1 MKKVLF
7 PLAIMSLVALPA
19 LASGQSTSKPSAPSK
34 QASAHTKATPPA
46 KAHTVSAEFV
56 SYDAKAKTVTVK
68 DDQGQTSSARLEG
81 KAVNEVAK
89 LKTGEKVMLT
99 YRDNSSGEHMAVTNI
114 QPAKSTSKK

>member
-1 MKKVLF
+1 MKKLLF

-19 LASGQSTSKPSAPSK
+19 LASGQTSKPSAPK
-34 QASAHTKATPPA
+34 QTSAHTKATPPA
-46 KAHTVSAEFV
+46 KAHTVGAEFV
-56 SYDAKAKTVTVK
+56 SYDAKAKTITVK

-99 YRDNSSGEHMAVTNI
+99 YRDNTSGEHLAVTNI